1 MLEQVQ
7 MSSSATLDWLVVAQH
22 GETRR
27 DHVKAGANGRAAV
40 APDVAHVGKTSQ
52 RAGLELTS

>member
-1 MLEQVQ
+1 M
-7 MSSSATLDWLVVAQH
+7 LDWLVVAQH

-27 DHVKAGANGRAAV
+27 DHVKAGANGQAAV

-52 RAGLELTS
+52 RAGLELMG